1 VSLPRDDLPHLLK
14 PNLNGLTDSQYKVYL
29 DFAKLGD
36 RTKNDAIFQM
46 QQKEE
51 EDKPTQQL
59 AVYDSSLEGILAKIE
74 SERVLTAVTRALLT
88 HKLAKLVQNAKFI
101 SGLKNPQKLISQQQ
115 KMDHQQ
121 TEKKFNIERNKLW
134 NYIEETLVKVCQK
147 YDTNL
152 PEEESAFLKC
162 QLSILGFIIKKYD
175 VEDLKKKLLTEVFLR
190 MEALYI
196 LNVELTML
204 LMQHGIFS
212 VAEWDKHLAVF
223 MHDSSGLLQE
233 NEVRFLAEFIE
244 TSIIKEKFLTPE
256 RMPNLLQVLEDLE
269 KSSSAD
275 TKQMISDTLS
285 VVHTLCPTALQ
296 QSLKSYFIKWVDLLN
311 IEDVDA

>member
-101 SGLKNPQKLISQQQ
+101 SGLKNP
-115 KMDHQQ
+115 
-121 TEKKFNIERNKLW
+121 
-134 NYIEETLVKVCQK
+134 
-147 YDTNL
+147 
-152 PEEESAFLKC
+152 
-162 QLSILGFIIKKYD
+162 
-175 VEDLKKKLLTEVFLR
+175 
-190 MEALYI
+190 
-196 LNVELTML
+196 
-204 LMQHGIFS
+204 
-212 VAEWDKHLAVF
+212 
-223 MHDSSGLLQE
+223 
-233 NEVRFLAEFIE
+233 
-244 TSIIKEKFLTPE
+244 
-256 RMPNLLQVLEDLE
+256 
-269 KSSSAD
+269 
-275 TKQMISDTLS
+275 
-285 VVHTLCPTALQ
+285 
-296 QSLKSYFIKWVDLLN
+296 
-311 IEDVDA
+311 